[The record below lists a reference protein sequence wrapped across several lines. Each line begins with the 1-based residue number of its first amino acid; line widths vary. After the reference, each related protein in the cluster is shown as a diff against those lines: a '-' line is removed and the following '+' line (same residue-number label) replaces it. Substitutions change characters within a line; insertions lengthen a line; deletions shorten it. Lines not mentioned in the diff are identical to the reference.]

1 MIVRVVEPAIVVLG
15 HAKPVIEAALSR
27 LLAKPKAHRPFVVI
41 DDAPTGKLFVQF
53 AGSDGEDL
61 LFDVPRYALTERFG
75 RADDVP
81 VLAEMAIEVLLEMG
95 LTKETLVRI
104 FEEAGTKQPD

>member
-1 MIVRVVEPAIVVLG
+1 MARAAEPTIVVLA
-15 HAKPVIEAALSR
+15 HAAAVIEAALMR
-27 LLAKPKAHRPFVVI
+27 LLGKPKEHRPFVVI
-41 DDAPTGKLFVQF
+41 DDQPTGKLFVQF

-61 LFDVPRYALTERFG
+61 IFDVPRYALTQRFQ
-75 RADDVP
+75 REDDVS
-81 VLAEMAIEVLLEMG
+81 VLAECAIEVLLEMG